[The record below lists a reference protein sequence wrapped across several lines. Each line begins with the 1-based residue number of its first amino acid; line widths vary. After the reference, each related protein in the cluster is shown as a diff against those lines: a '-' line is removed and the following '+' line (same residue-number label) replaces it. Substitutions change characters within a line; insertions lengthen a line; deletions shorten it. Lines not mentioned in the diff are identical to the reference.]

1 MSNGRPYFAENVS
14 AYCRARPIRS
24 PARISAAQVS
34 HAAQSPSVAG
44 SDPGP
49 PSNPVIGASLATA
62 LKEQLGLRLVSK
74 KGPVQV
80 YVVEK
85 IERPTDN

>member
-1 MSNGRPYFAENVS
+1 MGRLAPLLEDELGRPVVDETGLEGQYDFKLEWDLTDS
-14 AYCRARPIRS
+14 I
-24 PARISAAQVS
+24 
-34 HAAQSPSVAG
+34 AG
-44 SDPGP
+44 SDSGAS
-49 PSNPVIGASLATA
+49 SNSVIGASLATA

-85 IERPTDN
+85 IERPGEN